1 MYEAFYKLANDPF
14 RLLPDPEIC
23 YPHRSCAKAWAYLRY
38 ALKRGE
44 GIVVITGPPGSGKT
58 TLAERLLKDLNPSKT
73 VSVKLIAND
82 LNPTDLLRKLAYSF
96 GLPAEGMDRA
106 MLAHRIE
113 RYLIELEHGKR
124 QALVLIDEAQTLSH
138 QSLEAMRLLTDLQ
151 SRSRPVMQLFLLGQE
166 DLEGVMSAPG
176 MTQFQQRV
184 IASCRLH
191 RMDLA
196 ETKAYLE
203 YRLAFAD
210 WAGDP
215 SINGSAVMAIFRGSR
230 GLPRHINKICSRLLL
245 HGCTE
250 EKHAL
255 KQGDVQT
262 VVQDLRDE
270 LLTPLEGEG
279 ELVVDVSGSTVGSVY
294 ELALVPAPR
303 AAMPE
308 KPTAND
314 AMDALFLAEEPAG
327 KTASDVT
334 HQAKDHVERGAHR
347 RRTGG
352 RYAYRVGYPRPYRFR
367 RWVHRLTRLP
377 GAAFGYVREWTRK
390 WAPTVTEHL
399 VRAGRKVA
407 ANAMYLVRLAGRWV
421 GGRTPMPGVLSAR
434 MRSLPNVAIAGLGGL
449 LVFGLAFA
457 TWDRDA
463 DTEHGLTRGESRESG
478 PQGSAFLADE
488 LVQGE
493 PTLLNGASRYLD
505 VASIPPT
512 QGEPV
517 SIPPDSSGDLVQ
529 EVVRPDPLD
538 QNDDLK
544 SDAEQA
550 LLGQV
555 TDNAAER
562 LVGEVAQ
569 TASTQDIG
577 SLTGKVPETGR
588 VAVQQVDAPVVAPVA
603 GLPESTESDAA
614 NIRLGSGYTG
624 ENESSGLA
632 SDQQDDPG
640 DKITLNVVDTTGV
653 AADDADRL
661 PTTASGT
668 SMPGSSAEAD
678 QAAIATSLGDPSPG
692 SATADAVPPAQ
703 IGDDLV
709 LRNVTEASSSDQRDV
724 DALADRRREI
734 EQALALAEI
743 AMDKDHL
750 LTPADNNAY
759 GHYQRVLEIDA
770 LNEDAQA
777 GIARIVQRYRVLA
790 KWALDRKDVE
800 KSGRYLE
807 RGLRL
812 DPDNVQLL
820 ALQGEVNDSIAAAEA
835 AELEAEKLSRMALE
849 IEQPKPVV
857 EPPQPRES
865 GFNNWMRAAD
875 GL

>member
-1 MYEAFYKLANDPF
+1 MYEAFYKLTNDPF
-14 RLLPDPEIC
+14 RLLPDPEVC

-82 LNPTDLLRKLAYSF
+82 LNPIDLLRKLAYSF

-113 RYLIELEHGKR
+113 RYLIQLEHGKR
-124 QALVLIDEAQTLSH
+124 QVLVLIDEAQTLSH

-210 WAGDP
+210 WTGDP

-245 HGCTE
+245 HGCAE

-255 KQGDVQT
+255 KKGDVQT

-279 ELVVDVSGSTVGSVY
+279 ELVVDVSGSTIGSVY

-303 AAMPE
+303 AA
-308 KPTAND
+308 KQTSNN
-314 AMDALFLAEEPAG
+314 AMDALFLAEESAAQ
-327 KTASDVT
+327 TAQDVA

-347 RRTGG
+347 RHTGG
-352 RYAYRVGYPRPYRFR
+352 RYAYRVGFPRPHRFR
-367 RWVHRLTRLP
+367 RWVHRLSRLP
-377 GAAFGYVREWTRK
+377 RIAFGYVREWTRK
-390 WAPTVTEHL
+390 WAPMVTEHL
-399 VRAGRKVA
+399 MRAGRKAA
-407 ANAMYLVRLAGRWV
+407 ANAMYLGRLAGRWV
-421 GGRTPMPGVLSAR
+421 RGRTPVPGVLSER
-434 MRSLPNVAIAGLGGL
+434 MRSLPNIAIAGLSGL
-449 LVFGLAFA
+449 LIFGLAFA

-463 DTEHGLTRGESRESG
+463 DTERGLIRGDSRASG
-478 PQGSAFLADE
+478 SQGSEFLADE
-488 LVQGE
+488 VIQGKS
-493 PTLLNGASRYLD
+493 PLLDGASRNLD
-505 VASIPPT
+505 AASMPPT

-517 SIPPDSSGDLVQ
+517 SNSSNSSGVLVQ
-529 EVVRPDPLD
+529 EMVRPDTLD
-538 QNDDLK
+538 HHDVLK
-544 SDAEQA
+544 SDATKA
-550 LLGQV
+550 LPGQV
-555 TDNAAER
+555 ID
-562 LVGEVAQ
+562 
-569 TASTQDIG
+569 
-577 SLTGKVPETGR
+577 KVPEPER
-588 VAVQQVDAPVVAPVA
+588 VAVQQVSAPVVAPVA
-603 GLPESTESDAA
+603 GLPESTASDAA
-614 NIRLGSGYTG
+614 NIRLVSGYAD
-624 ENESSGLA
+624 ESESSGLA
-632 SDQQDDPG
+632 SDQQGTG
-640 DKITLNVVDTTGV
+640 DKITLNVVDTSGV
-653 AADDADRL
+653 APDDVDGL
-661 PTTASGT
+661 PVSASGA
-668 SMPGSSAEAD
+668 SMPDSSAEAD
-678 QAAIATSLGDPSPG
+678 TAAIATSLGNPSPE
-692 SATADAVPPAQ
+692 SETEETVPPAQ

-709 LRNVTEASSSDQRDV
+709 LRNVTEASSSDQRDM
-724 DALADRRREI
+724 DMLTDRQREI
-734 EQALALAEI
+734 EQALVLAEM

-750 LTPADNNAY
+750 LTPAENNAY
-759 GHYQRVLEIDA
+759 GYYQRVLEIDA

-777 GIARIVQRYRVLA
+777 GIARIVQRYRILA
-790 KWALDRKDVE
+790 KWALQRKSFE
-800 KSGRYLE
+800 KAGSFLE

-812 DPDNVQLL
+812 DSDNVRLL
-820 ALQGEVNDSIAAAEA
+820 ALQGELNDSVAEAEA
-835 AELEAEKLSRMALE
+835 AKLSRMALE
-849 IEQPKPVV
+849 MKQPKPVV
-857 EPPQPRES
+857 ELPQPRDS
-865 GFNNWMRAAD
+865 NYNTWMRAAD